1 MLSSKRG
8 YVLNLLI
15 TEHTKLTQNVT
26 TYENSVFLGTAVHGF
41 VLKKSKVIDFLFK
54 KRGFLMHGS
63 LLQTIS
69 RKY

>member
-8 YVLNLLI
+8 HVLNLLI

-41 VLKKSKVIDFLFK
+41 VLKKSKVIDFPFK
-54 KRGFLMHGS
+54 M
-63 LLQTIS
+63 
-69 RKY
+69 